1 MSTQNSEAASA
12 TTAKTSPPA
21 PPPASSARLIVL
33 LGLLGLAIGAFV
45 YDYAGARPG
54 VDAAEKKIGEF
65 VDARNRMSV
74 KDGGRVTPD
83 DIHKEL
89 GMQPTWVDK
98 HDADQYEVEYYC
110 WWGPVPVFNMRR
122 HYISIVY
129 IGDEPRRFSSHYKNE
144 VPPREALPILDP
156 QPDPDPSAALDT
168 PVAEGAGPGSS
179 TAKDSEAAPAKDADS
194 PSTEAPK

>member
-1 MSTQNSEAASA
+1 MTTNKLDVAVAPQNMPSPAPAPQ
-12 TTAKTSPPA
+12 TSPV
-21 PPPASSARLIVL
+21 RLIVL
-33 LGLLGLAIGAFV
+33 LGLLVLAIGAFV

-74 KDGGRVTPD
+74 KDGARVTPD

-89 GMQPTWVDK
+89 GMRPTWVDK
-98 HDADQYEVEYYC
+98 HDKDQYEVEYYC
-110 WWGPVPVFNMRR
+110 WWGQVPFFNMRR

-144 VPPREALPILDP
+144 VPPREALPILY
-156 QPDPDPSAALDT
+156 QPDEPTTEPLPPLETPDGKPADPAVKKASDAAT
-168 PVAEGAGPGSS
+168 ESPA
-179 TAKDSEAAPAKDADS
+179 AKEK
-194 PSTEAPK
+194 